1 MKRSVILLCVVAI
14 ISTNLG
20 FFYLASG
27 YLTEEFYP
35 TQKLLWLVLS
45 LVSLSLILALP
56 IALGLA
62 KVFAKVQD
70 DAENPLLGEVPAFLP
85 FQDNPN
91 LKRSG
96 DRTPSMVAAKL
107 ATNQA
112 LNTNND
118 ATPFWDQP
126 KVLPQTFNQTPT
138 FGDRLQDMA
147 EYLSDEDLNFLSQ
160 EPNTNP
166 SALMAKVK
174 RVANFTDTLFDALTL
189 KPNSPQRLSQSVDLR
204 SIAQEVLEFCQ
215 PLIRPKPLQLR
226 NSIAID
232 FPQFNADANQLQQI
246 LYNLIIDMIKFTEKG
261 AIDICATITP
271 EQLELTVADI
281 GISIPAEQL
290 LENAYSATIQQYSS
304 TALGLILTR
313 RLVELN
319 GGQLRVESIG
329 NQGSRF
335 ILTLPIS
342 GNQQTQ
348 LAASVKNPL
357 SLVKSSPKISANFKS
372 SPGLIQSFKILIVD
386 DELVNWQPLLN
397 SILSSQSYLIKQAS
411 SSRQALAEVEKGFK
425 PDLLIVD
432 AVMPEMHGY
441 DLCQSI
447 RRFFSANEL
456 PIILID
462 DKEKPP
468 DWEKIRS
475 YRINDYWTKPLDPN
489 EMIARI
495 NPYLKLTQIK
505 ATCNRFI
512 PPKLLQILGYTNLS
526 EAKLG
531 DCVQSDMTIMFADIR
546 SFTTLSEKMSP
557 QENFDFINNYFKK
570 VVPTIRQHNGFVDKY
585 IGDAVMA
592 VFPEKAEEALDAAI
606 EMQKQITIYNGK
618 QEKKGNLPISV
629 GMGLHSGSL
638 MLGTIGEEQRME
650 ATVISDAVNLASRL
664 EGLTKIFGAS
674 IIFSEKFLLSLDNPL
689 SYNYRF
695 LGKVPVKGRKKAVSV
710 FEAFDGEPLTTVN
723 LKIKHRGNFELGIH
737 LFYSR
742 RFAEGYKIFKEISR
756 ENNQDKAALFYMKRC
771 RKFDKLWMWGQ
782 WDDFNSKR
790 YQF

>member
-35 TQKLLWLVLS
+35 LQKLLWLMLS

-56 IALGLA
+56 IALGLVKA
-62 KVFAKVQD
+62 FFNSQD
-70 DAENPLLGEVPAFLP
+70 DAQEEWFSQVPASLS
-85 FQDNPN
+85 FQDNLN
-91 LKRSG
+91 RKQFG
-96 DRTPSMVAAKL
+96 DRTPASIAAQL

-112 LNTNND
+112 LTTNKDNTRPLFSQIINQQP
-118 ATPFWDQP
+118 PFR
-126 KVLPQTFNQTPT
+126 
-138 FGDRLQDMA
+138 DRLQNLIDD
-147 EYLSDEDLNFLSQ
+147 LSDQDLDFLSQ
-160 EPNTNP
+160 ESNTTP
-166 SALMAKVK
+166 SMLMAKVQ
-174 RVANFTDTLFDALTL
+174 RVANFTDTLFDPLTL
-189 KPNSPQRLSQSVDLR
+189 KPNPPQRLNSSVNLH
-204 SIAQEVLEFCQ
+204 SITQDVLELCQ
-215 PLIRPKPLQLR
+215 PLIRPKNLQLR
-226 NSIAID
+226 NSIAAD
-232 FPQFNADANQLQQI
+232 FPPFNADANQLQQI
-246 LYNLIIDMIKFTEKG
+246 LYNLIIDMIKFTEQG
-261 AIDICATITP
+261 AIDISATITP
-271 EQLELTVADI
+271 EQLQLTVADI
-281 GISIPAEQL
+281 GINIPAEQL

-304 TALGLILTR
+304 TALGLIVTR

-342 GNQQTQ
+342 DNQQIP
-348 LAASVKNPL
+348 LAASDKKPL
-357 SLVKSSPKISANFKS
+357 SLVKYTNKIAAEFKPSSV
-372 SPGLIQSFKILIVD
+372 LIQSFKILIVANKT
-386 DELVNWQPLLN
+386 VNCQALIKPFLN
-397 SILSSQSYLIKQAS
+397 SPDYLIKRVANGKQV
-411 SSRQALAEVEKGFK
+411 LAEIEKGFQ

-432 AVMPEMHGY
+432 AVISPVNGY
-441 DLCQSI
+441 DLCQTI

-456 PIILID
+456 PIILVD
-462 DKEKPP
+462 DKEKQP
-468 DWEKIRS
+468 DWQKIQS
-475 YRINDYWTKPLDPN
+475 YQINDYWTKPIDPN
-489 EMIARI
+489 EMFARI
-495 NPYLKLTQIK
+495 NPYLQLTQIN
-505 ATCNRFI
+505 ANCNRFI
-512 PPKLLQILGYTNLS
+512 PSKLLNILGYTNLS
-526 EAKLG
+526 EAQLG
-531 DCVQSDMTIMFADIR
+531 DCVERDMTIMFADIR

-585 IGDAVMA
+585 IGDAIMA

-606 EMQKQITIYNGK
+606 EMQKQIAIYNGK
-618 QEKKGNLPISV
+618 QQENGTLPISV
-629 GMGLHSGSL
+629 GMGLHNGSL

-710 FEAFDGEPLTTVN
+710 FEAFDGEPLTSVN
-723 LKIKHRGNFELGIH
+723 LKIKHRGKFELGIH

-742 RFAEGYKIFKEISR
+742 KFAEGYKIFKEICR
-756 ENNQDKAALFYMKRC
+756 ENNQDKTALFYMKRC
-771 RKFDKLWMWGQ
+771 RKFHKLWKWGQ

-790 YQF
+790 YQV

>member
-56 IALGLA
+56 IALGLVKA
-62 KVFAKVQD
+62 FFNSQD
-70 DAENPLLGEVPAFLP
+70 DPQEEWLSQVPASLS
-85 FQDNPN
+85 FQEN
-91 LKRSG
+91 LNRKQFG
-96 DRTPSMVAAKL
+96 DRTPASIAAQL

-112 LNTNND
+112 LTTNKDNTRPLFSQIVNPQP
-118 ATPFWDQP
+118 PFR
-126 KVLPQTFNQTPT
+126 
-138 FGDRLQDMA
+138 DRLQKIIDD
-147 EYLSDEDLNFLSQ
+147 LSDQDLDFLSQ
-160 EPNTNP
+160 ESNTTP
-166 SALMAKVK
+166 SMLMAKVQ
-174 RVANFTDTLFDALTL
+174 RVANFTDTLFDTLTL
-189 KPNSPQRLSQSVDLR
+189 NPNPPQRLNSSVNLH
-204 SIAQEVLEFCQ
+204 SITQDVLELCQ
-215 PLIRPKPLQLR
+215 PLIRPKKLQLR
-226 NSIAID
+226 NSIAAD
-232 FPQFNADANQLQQI
+232 FPPFNADANQLQQI
-246 LYNLIIDMIKFTEKG
+246 LYNLIIDIIKFTEQG
-261 AIDICATITP
+261 AIDISATITP
-271 EQLELTVADI
+271 EQLQLTVADI
-281 GISIPAEQL
+281 GINIPAEQL

-304 TALGLILTR
+304 TALGLIVTR

-342 GNQQTQ
+342 DNQQIP
-348 LAASVKNPL
+348 LAASDKKPL
-357 SLVKSSPKISANFKS
+357 SLVKSPNKIATEFKPS
-372 SPGLIQSFKILIVD
+372 SVSIQSFKILIVAN
-386 DELVNWQPLLN
+386 ETVNWQVLIKPFLN
-397 SILSSQSYLIKQAS
+397 FPDYLIKRVANGK
-411 SSRQALAEVEKGFK
+411 QALAEIEKGFK

-432 AVMPEMHGY
+432 AVISPVNGY
-441 DLCQSI
+441 ELCQTI

-456 PIILID
+456 PIILVD
-462 DKEKPP
+462 DKEKQP
-468 DWEKIRS
+468 DWQKIQS
-475 YRINDYWTKPLDPN
+475 YRINDYWTKPIDPN
-489 EMIARI
+489 EMFARI
-495 NPYLKLTQIK
+495 NPYRQLTQIN
-505 ATCNRFI
+505 ANCNRFI
-512 PPKLLQILGYTNLS
+512 PSKLLQILGYTNLS
-526 EAKLG
+526 EAQLG
-531 DCVQSDMTIMFADIR
+531 DCVERDMTIMFADIR

-585 IGDAVMA
+585 IGDAIMA

-606 EMQKQITIYNGK
+606 EMQKQIAIYNGK
-618 QEKKGNLPISV
+618 QQENGTLPISV
-629 GMGLHSGSL
+629 GMGLHNGSL

-723 LKIKHRGNFELGIH
+723 LKIKHRGKFELGIH

-742 RFAEGYKIFKEISR
+742 KFAEGYKIFKEICR
-756 ENNQDKAALFYMKRC
+756 ENNQDKTALFYMKRC
-771 RKFDKLWMWGQ
+771 RKFHKLWRWGQ

-790 YQF
+790 YQV

>member
-45 LVSLSLILALP
+45 LGSLSLILALP
-56 IALGLA
+56 IALGLIKA
-62 KVFAKVQD
+62 FSTVQD
-70 DAENPLLGEVPAFLP
+70 DAQNPRFGEVPASLP
-85 FQDNPN
+85 FPDNPN
-91 LKRSG
+91 RKQSG
-96 DRTPSMVAAKL
+96 DRISSIIAAQL

-112 LNTNND
+112 LTTNKDTTLPVLNQPVNQQP
-118 ATPFWDQP
+118 PFR
-126 KVLPQTFNQTPT
+126 
-138 FGDRLQDMA
+138 DRLQEIA
-147 EYLSDEDLNFLSQ
+147 EYLSDQDLNFLSQ
-160 EPNTNP
+160 ESNLNP
-166 SALMAKVK
+166 SALMANVK
-174 RVANFTDTLFDALTL
+174 RVANFTDTLFDAFSL
-189 KPNSPQRLSQSVDLR
+189 KPNPPQPLNPSVDLR
-204 SIAQEVLEFCQ
+204 SITQDVLELCQ
-215 PLIRPKPLQLR
+215 PLIRQKNLQLR
-226 NSIAID
+226 NSIAGD
-232 FPQFNADANQLQQI
+232 FPQFKADADQLQQI
-246 LYNLIIDMIKFTEKG
+246 LYNLIIDMIKFTEQG
-261 AIDICATITP
+261 AIDVSATITP
-271 EQLELTVADI
+271 DQLKLTIADI
-281 GISIPAEQL
+281 GITIPAEQL

-304 TALGLILTR
+304 TAVGLILTR

-342 GNQQTQ
+342 GNQQTR
-348 LAASVKNPL
+348 LAASGEKPL
-357 SLVKSSPKISANFKS
+357 SLVKPTNKIPTKFKTSPVFS
-372 SPGLIQSFKILIVD
+372 QSFKILIVD
-386 DELVNWQPLLN
+386 NESVNWQPLLQLFLPSPN
-397 SILSSQSYLIKQAS
+397 YSVKRVSNGS
-411 SSRQALAEVEKGFK
+411 QALAEIEKGFQ
-425 PDLLIVD
+425 PNLLIVD
-432 AVMPEMHGY
+432 AGIFPMDGY
-441 DLCQSI
+441 ELCQII
-447 RRFFSANEL
+447 RNFFSANEL
-456 PIILID
+456 PIILVD
-462 DKEKPP
+462 DKENQP
-468 DWEKIRS
+468 DWQKIGS
-475 YRINDYWTKPLDPN
+475 YRINDYWTKPINPN
-489 EMIARI
+489 EMLARI
-495 NPYLKLTQIK
+495 NPYLKLNQIN
-505 ATCNRFI
+505 ANCDRFI
-512 PPKLLQILGYTNLS
+512 PPKLLQILGYTNLG
-526 EAKLG
+526 EAQLG
-531 DCVQSDMTIMFADIR
+531 DCVQRDMTIMFADIR

-585 IGDAVMA
+585 IGDAIMA

-606 EMQKQITIYNGK
+606 EMQKQIAIYNGK
-618 QEKKGNLPISV
+618 QEENGTLPISV
-629 GMGLHSGSL
+629 GMGLHNGSL

-710 FEAFDGEPLTTVN
+710 FEAFDGEPLTSVN
-723 LKIKHRGNFELGIH
+723 LKIKHRGKFELGIH

-742 RFAEGYKIFKEISR
+742 KFAEGYKIFKEICQ
-756 ENNQDKAALFYMKRC
+756 ENNQDKTALFYMKRC
-771 RKFDKLWMWGQ
+771 RKFHKLWRWGQ